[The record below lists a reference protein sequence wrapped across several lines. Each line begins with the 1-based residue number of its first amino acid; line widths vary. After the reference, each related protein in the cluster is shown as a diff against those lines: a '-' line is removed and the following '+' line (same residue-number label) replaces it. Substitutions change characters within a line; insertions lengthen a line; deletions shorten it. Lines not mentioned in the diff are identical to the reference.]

1 MPTIINNRGNLA
13 TDPVRNFRFLVTF
26 RPHDQVNGP
35 KFSSTI
41 GFTSVS
47 GLSVNTEAI
56 PYREGGYNSTVH
68 MLPGQTTFAPI
79 TMQRGVTIN
88 SRQNWDWMKHL
99 FSVVGGSGSTGSVF
113 TTTKDFRVNVDIA
126 VLSHPSAGSAVGT
139 GSMLEQTASG
149 NDFVTNRF
157 RVYNAWIT
165 SLAYS
170 DLNAGDNALFV
181 EQITLAHEG
190 FDHNWA
196 PSLTG
201 SGAPKF

>member
-26 RPHDQVNGP
+26 RQHDQKNGP
-35 KFSSTI
+35 KFSSSI

-56 PYREGGYNSTVH
+56 PYREGGFNTTVH

-79 TMQRGVTIN
+79 TMQRGVTIG
-88 SRQNWDWMKHL
+88 SSQNWNWMKHL
-99 FSVVGGSGSTGSVF
+99 FSVVGGSGPSGAAF

-126 VLSHPSAGSAVGT
+126 VLAHPSAGSSVG
-139 GSMLEQTASG
+139 SNSVLEQTASG
-149 NDFVTNRF
+149 DDIVTNRF

-190 FDHNWA
+190 FDHKWA
-196 PSLTG
+196 PSI
-201 SGAPKF
+201 GASAGKF